1 MKRYPHIGTVV
12 PLLVLVG
19 ACTTAPQQSTQTA
32 APTPAAL
39 RTTQGPVRIT
49 YENYKLPNGLNV
61 ILARDTAVPV
71 VAVNLWYHVGSAN
84 EAAGRSGFA
93 HLFEHMLFQG
103 SANVGDD
110 QHFKM
115 IQEAGGTLN
124 GSTNADRTNYFQAV
138 PANFL
143 ERVLWMEADRMGFL
157 LPAMTQAKLDNQRSV
172 VQNERRQNY
181 ENQPYGLAFETLA
194 AAMYPAG
201 HPYSWITIG
210 SMKDLNAASMEDVQ
224 QFFRNYYTPNNASLS
239 IVGDFE
245 PAEARR
251 MVAKHFGDIPPGP
264 AVQRPQPAPFRLT
277 EEKRLVLEDRVQLPR
292 LYVSWHSP
300 SRFGEGEADMN
311 VLGSVLAGGRNS
323 RLYQRLVY
331 RDQIA
336 QSVFGGQNSRP
347 LGGQFALTIT
357 AKPGVDLARIL
368 RVVDEEVARISNEPP
383 TAREIERAKNN
394 LEVGFIQQTESS
406 LGRADLLNSY
416 YTFTGNPGYIDQDLA
431 RYQAVTPQ
439 SVQAAARQYLHKGR
453 VLLSVVPQGQTQLQV
468 AL

>member
-1 MKRYPHIGTVV
+1 
-12 PLLVLVG
+12 
-19 ACTTAPQQSTQTA
+19 
-32 APTPAAL
+32 
-39 RTTQGPVRIT
+39 
-49 YENYKLPNGLNV
+49 
-61 ILARDTAVPV
+61 
-71 VAVNLWYHVGSAN
+71 VGSAN

-181 ENQPYGLAFETLA
+181 ENQPYGLAFESLA

-239 IVGDFE
+239 IVGDFD

-251 MVAKHFGDIPPGP
+251 MVAKHFGDIPPGL
-264 AVQRPQPAPFRLT
+264 AVQRPQPTPVRLT

-300 SRFGEGEADMN
+300 IRYAAGDADMN

-336 QSVFGGQNSRP
+336 QSVFGGQNGRP

>member
-1 MKRYPHIGTVV
+1 
-12 PLLVLVG
+12 
-19 ACTTAPQQSTQTA
+19 
-32 APTPAAL
+32 
-39 RTTQGPVRIT
+39 
-49 YENYKLPNGLNV
+49 
-61 ILARDTAVPV
+61 
-71 VAVNLWYHVGSAN
+71 VGSAN

-172 VQNERRQNY
+172 VQNERRENY

-239 IVGDFE
+239 IVGAFD
-245 PAEARR
+245 PAETKR
-251 MVAKHFGDIPPGP
+251 MVAKYFGDIPPGL
-264 AVQRPQPAPFRLT
+264 AVQRPQPTPVRLT

-300 SRFGEGEADMN
+300 IRYAAGDADMN